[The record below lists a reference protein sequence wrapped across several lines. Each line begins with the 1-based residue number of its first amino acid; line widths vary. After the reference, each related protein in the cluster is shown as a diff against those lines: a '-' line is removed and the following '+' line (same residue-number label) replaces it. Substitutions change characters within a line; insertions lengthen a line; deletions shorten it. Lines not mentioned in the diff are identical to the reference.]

1 MKMSSQTMRT
11 YGGIGLATLLLIAGI
26 AAVCQLWLAQPVL
39 AHANLVRAEPSP
51 NSVLE
56 QPPDRV
62 TIWFTEPLEPEFS
75 EIQVLDSQGGRV
87 DQGNSVVDSTDPTTM
102 SVLLSPLP
110 DGTYTV
116 AWENVS
122 TIDGHRVVGSFV
134 FSVGEPI
141 SGAPPTSQAIE
152 QPLLQSRA
160 EPVLRWLVLLSGLAI
175 VGGLSFELLVTRHV
189 LSGRNA
195 GRDLRVLRE
204 RLASRSLKLL
214 WVAMV
219 IFLLASLGQLI
230 VQTAAVFDASF
241 QEILGSPIMDIITG
255 TDWGNLW
262 LWRVGLL
269 LAIAV
274 ALSLDALW
282 PSRESSHDGLKWDL
296 PLVIRTL
303 ALAGGAGMLLTLSLT
318 SHGAA
323 TLRIKFPAVF
333 SDYLHLMAAG
343 FWVGGL
349 FHFALAAPVVM
360 QTLTASQRR
369 QVLSKLLPRFSTLAV
384 LSVGTLII
392 TGLYSG
398 WAQVTIPEAVATPYG
413 WTLLAKLALIVPLLI
428 LGAVNLLWVRRRL
441 AREERAGQWLRW
453 LVTDEA
459 LLAALVLL
467 SVGMLTSL
475 EPARQVASREGIGQK
490 NQLTFQDTVEGADIT
505 LEIEP
510 GRTGPNRFTVF
521 LKDRLG
527 RPITNATDV
536 TLGFNYLDANL
547 GENTAL
553 AQPAGAGNYVL
564 EEGLLSIAGL
574 WQVELVVRRPDAFDA
589 RTAFRFEVAPGG
601 ASGSNAIMPAANLGY
616 LLLGVELVLLGFLF
630 LTTGIPLGG
639 WRTRGGAAVMG
650 SGMAAAL
657 IGIFLAFN
665 AQSPGMGTAETLR
678 NPFPPNPESL
688 EAGQQI
694 YSQNCHMC
702 HGDMGR
708 GNGPLVASLNPPLA
722 DLVVHVPLHTEGDLF
737 HIIHDGIPGTAM
749 APLREKLTNDEIWH
763 VINYIKTFGE

>member
-1 MKMSSQTMRT
+1 MRAC
-11 YGGIGLATLLLIAGI
+11 GRIGLAVLLLIAGI
-26 AAVCQLWLAQPVL
+26 AAAYQLWLTQPVL

-62 TIWFTEPLEPEFS
+62 IIWFTEPLEPDFS
-75 EIQVLDSQGGRV
+75 EIQVLDSQGRRV
-87 DQGNSVVDSTDPTTM
+87 DQGNSVVDSTAPTTM
-102 SVLLSPLP
+102 SVLLPPLP
-110 DGTYTV
+110 NGTYTV
-116 AWENVS
+116 AWKNVS

-134 FSVGEPI
+134 FSVGEPL
-141 SGAPPTSQAIE
+141 SGTPSTGQAPE
-152 QPLLQSRA
+152 QPLLQSPV

-175 VGGLSFELLVTRHV
+175 VGGLSFELLVIRPA

-195 GRDLRVLRE
+195 GRDLGELRE
-204 RLASRSLKLL
+204 RLASRTLKLL
-214 WVAMV
+214 WAAII
-219 IFLLASLGQLI
+219 IFLLASLGQLV
-230 VQTAAVFDASF
+230 VQTAVVFDAPL
-241 QEILGSPIMDIITG
+241 QEALGRPIKDVITG
-255 TDWGNLW
+255 TEWGNLW

-269 LAIAV
+269 LGIAV
-274 ALSLDALW
+274 VLSLGPLS
-282 PSRESSHDGLKWDL
+282 PSRESSRHGSRRDL
-296 PLVIRTL
+296 PLVTRVL

-323 TLRIKFPAVF
+323 TQGIKIPAVF

-349 FHFALAAPVVM
+349 FHFALVAPVVM
-360 QTLTASQRR
+360 QTLTAGQRR
-369 QVLSKLLPRFSTLAV
+369 RVLSKLLPQFSTLAV

-413 WTLLAKLALIVPLLI
+413 WTLLAKLALIVPLLS
-428 LGAVNLLWVRRRL
+428 LGAVNLLWIRRRL
-441 AREERAGQWLRW
+441 SREDRAGHWLRW
-453 LVTDEA
+453 LITGEA
-459 LLAALVLL
+459 VLAVLVLL

-475 EPARQVASREGIGQK
+475 EPARQVASRQGIGQK
-490 NQLTFQDTVEGADIT
+490 DKLTFQDTVEGADIV

-510 GRTGPNRFTVF
+510 GRAGHNRFTVF
-521 LKDRLG
+521 LEDRLG
-527 RPITNATDV
+527 RPIANATDV
-536 TLGFNYLDANL
+536 TLGLNYLDADL
-547 GENTAL
+547 GENTAR
-553 AQPAGAGNYVL
+553 AQPTGAGKYVL

-589 RTAFRFEVAPGG
+589 RTAFRFEAAPGG
-601 ASGSNAIMPAANLGY
+601 ASSSNAIMPAANLGS

-665 AQSPGMGTAETLR
+665 TQLPGTGVAENRR
-678 NPFPPNPESL
+678 NPFPPTPESL
-688 EAGQQI
+688 ETGQQI
-694 YSQNCHMC
+694 YSQNCQMC
-702 HGDMGR
+702 HGNTGR
-708 GNGPLVASLNPPLA
+708 GNGPLAATLNPPPA
-722 DLVVHVPLHTEGDLF
+722 DLVLHVPLHTDGDLF
-737 HIIHDGIPGTAM
+737 RIIHDGIPGTAM
-749 APLREKLTNDEIWH
+749 APLREKLTDDEIWH